1 MTQNVS
7 KPIIHAEE
15 RINISGELSKTYHAL
30 PVQDGLIVLE
40 ENLPNVIRDI
50 NIMYEDDSNTPLY
63 LNQDNTSE
71 AMETLRS
78 KGFFIHEMDYGVCLK
93 GWGTNGDAYADD
105 GYPKNPGVIRDFH
118 PEPII
123 RVFHRYSFK
132 EPVGVMVIDE
142 DRREYVYM
150 ADQSDKL
157 KQRWGSQFYNLVD
170 AKKFAN
176 HDGSIMVATLQR
188 ASSGENSTDQY
199 PAKIRPGRRFEEV
212 LEFCEE
218 IRQETKEDAAAP
230 TENSCE
236 SFTAEEVKLLKE
248 VAAAVAHLR
257 SRAS

>member
-1 MTQNVS
+1 MIPKVS
-7 KPIIHAEE
+7 KHIIHTEE

-30 PVQDGLIVLE
+30 PVQGGLIVLE

-50 NIMYEDDSNTPLY
+50 NMMYEDDSNTPLY
-63 LNQDNTSE
+63 LNPNDTSE
-71 AMETLRS
+71 AIEELRS
-78 KGFFIHEMDYGVCLK
+78 KGFFIHEMGYGVCLK
-93 GWGTNGDAYADD
+93 GWGSNGDAYAYD

-123 RVFHRYSFK
+123 RVFHRYSLK
-132 EPVGVMVIDE
+132 GPVGVMVIDE

-150 ADQSDKL
+150 ANQLGEL
-157 KQRWGSQFYNLVD
+157 KRFRDFGFDGLVD
-170 AKKFAN
+170 AKGFTST
-176 HDGSIMVATLQR
+176 GGGTVWTLQQ
-188 ASSGENSTDQY
+188 ASSGENSIDRY

-218 IRQETKEDAAAP
+218 IRSEESEDATDVP
-230 TENSCE
+230 TEISCE